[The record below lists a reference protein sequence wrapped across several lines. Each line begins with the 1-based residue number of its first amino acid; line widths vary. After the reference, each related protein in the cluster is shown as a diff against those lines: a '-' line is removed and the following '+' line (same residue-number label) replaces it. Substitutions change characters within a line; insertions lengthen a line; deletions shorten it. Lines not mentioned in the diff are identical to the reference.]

1 VIEIIFRLLN
11 ILLWYFF
18 FALGASPEDTFNFL
32 RVISGVTVWKAMV
45 NSPWVITF
53 MLTVY
58 YMYFI
63 YCRCKELPLSRL
75 ESIMKAVQIGLMAFV
90 AFLPLRPD
98 FDLYKNIPQ
107 YQNIIYVLLSMK
119 VFFWLFLLTI
129 VVFYYLNGNSIFK
142 RLPDLFVDFYSRNRW
157 TMDEKTEETIEDSSE
172 TTK

>member
-1 VIEIIFRLLN
+1 VIEVIFRLLN

-53 MLTVY
+53 MLTAY

-75 ESIMKAVQIGLMAFV
+75 ESVMKSVQIGLMAFV

-98 FDLYKNIPQ
+98 FSLYRNVLQ
-107 YQNIIYVLLSMK
+107 YQNVIYALLSMK

-129 VVFYYLNGNSIFK
+129 IVFYYLNGNRIFK
-142 RLPDLFVDFYSRNRW
+142 HLPDLFVDFYRKNRFPI
-157 TMDEKTEETIEDSSE
+157 DERKKEENLE
-172 TTK
+172 K